1 MRKIKMVKRRKKQPA
16 SGSPGVSE
24 LLEQA
29 LSQPGVNE
37 LMAVYDHWKALDA
50 VARHQFQAIGMKRVI
65 LASDS
70 SGPMVRRIT

>member
-1 MRKIKMVKRRKKQPA
+1 MVKRRKKQPS
-16 SGSPGVSE
+16 SGSLGVSE

-50 VARHQFQAIGMKRVI
+50 VARYQFQAIGIKRVI
-65 LASDS
+65 LDS
-70 SGPMVRRIT
+70 NTSGPVVRHVT